1 MEKPAER
8 EANATKWQKE
18 KCGNLF
24 SRNFDD
30 LLFPNHLP
38 VWNYADTRVA
48 PFYIEKKRVG

>member
-1 MEKPAER
+1 MEKLTKR
-8 EANATKWQKE
+8 EANTTKWQKE

-30 LLFPNHLP
+30 LLFSNHLA